1 MGRRLVPCWWCDR
14 PTPAA
19 ELVETH
25 LRAGQT
31 SRPGWWLSADR
42 VVWLCPDCA
51 APLRKPARPRSR
63 ERR

>member
-1 MGRRLVPCWWCDR
+1 MRRRILPCWWCDR
-14 PTPAA
+14 PTPAG

-31 SRPGWWLSADR
+31 SRPAWWLSADR
-42 VVWLCPDCA
+42 VVWLCPACA

-63 ERR
+63 ARR